1 MTGYIVEPDLLE
13 KSAPHKDIV
22 NPLVELNSLLELF
35 PNSGQLLASAEHVPA
50 STVPEPYQSMLV
62 HEHHMTV
69 TMENYH
75 RCSVE
80 VRVLDR
86 QQQDGNYTREILLLK
101 QGTDEVVQFGIVRF
115 NFEYVTEDVRQEI
128 IDEKTPLGRVL
139 IQHNVLRHIDLG
151 AILKVETGPRLS
163 EYFAC
168 PEKTVTYGRLATIF
182 CNNRPAVDLLEISSP
197 LT

>member
-1 MTGYIVEPDLLE
+1 
-13 KSAPHKDIV
+13 
-22 NPLVELNSLLELF
+22 
-35 PNSGQLLASAEHVPA
+35 
-50 STVPEPYQSMLV
+50 
-62 HEHHMTV
+62 MTV

-86 QQQDGNYTREILLLK
+86 HHDENHYTRKILLLK
-101 QGTDEVVQFGIVRF
+101 QGTEQVVQFGIVRF
-115 NFEYVTEDVRQEI
+115 NFEYVTDDVTQEI
-128 IDEKTPLGRVL
+128 INEKTPLGRVL

-151 AILKVETGPRLS
+151 AIIKVNTGPELS
-163 EYFAC
+163 RHFSC
-168 PEKTVTYGRLATIF
+168 PEQTSTYGRLATIF

>member
-1 MTGYIVEPDLLE
+1 MLT
-13 KSAPHKDIV
+13 V
-22 NPLVELNSLLELF
+22 NPLVELNSLFELF
-35 PNSGQLLASAEHVPA
+35 PKSELLLAAAEHVPA

-62 HEHHMTV
+62 HDHHMTV

-80 VRVLDR
+80 VQVLDR
-86 QQQDGNYTREILLLK
+86 QQDEKNYTRKILLLK

-115 NFEYVTEDVRQEI
+115 NFEYVTEEVMQEI
-128 IDEKTPLGRVL
+128 IDEETPLGRVL

-151 AILKVETGPRLS
+151 AILKVETGPTLS
-163 EYFAC
+163 EYFSC
-168 PEKTVTYGRLATIF
+168 PEKTITYGRLATIF